1 MRNSHNVVAAVLGL
15 SMLGVSAGEV
25 MTVVQMAMLGELPFT
40 ALRDGIFAHP
50 TVSEALNMLFAAVGE
65 PEN

>member
-1 MRNSHNVVAAVLGL
+1 MGL